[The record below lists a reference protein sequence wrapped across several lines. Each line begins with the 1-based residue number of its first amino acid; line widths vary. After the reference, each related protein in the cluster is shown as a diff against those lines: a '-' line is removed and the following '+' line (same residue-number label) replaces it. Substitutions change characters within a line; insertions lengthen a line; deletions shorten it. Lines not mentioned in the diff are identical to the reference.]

1 MGCDYGALRV
11 AFSFPALRPRRATHP
26 WLCKCVAASNISVT
40 NGWGHMSAR
49 YIGAVAAAFLYAL
62 PATAADVRVAPSD
75 YIVLNPVNPDKG
87 WSDILIHTI
96 GIATGPNET
105 LTLDGM
111 TVEVMS
117 QGRAVLTRAVTP
129 DEMISTSKDMA
140 SAPIPEFV
148 EGQVL
153 SADGVNGFFGRQV
166 SFATS
171 ATLAPSQALL
181 FTRLHFSIGFPAD
194 SVRVLARLHGRDGK
208 SVLAIATIPVHAY
221 KPVISYHSPLSGEWL
236 MQAIP
241 TEESHHRFNP
251 STEFAVDFFK
261 LGPDNEKTFGNSL
274 DVNDHYGYGDPVE
287 AAADGTVVAVIADQ
301 VQDRQALLPKP
312 GESDDSFYARVGQYH
327 MQQMQKNFHAANAG
341 NLVTIRHEANGVVEY
356 SSYGHLKAGSVRVK
370 LGDVVRQGQIIAQV
384 GDTGDAAAVHLH
396 FQINAGSDA
405 FTSKSL
411 PAILTD
417 QTNISGDLGYIITA
431 PQ

>member
-1 MGCDYGALRV
+1 
-11 AFSFPALRPRRATHP
+11 
-26 WLCKCVAASNISVT
+26 
-40 NGWGHMSAR
+40 MSAR
-49 YIGAVAAAFLYAL
+49 YIGAVAAAFLYAA
-62 PATAADVRVAPSD
+62 PVIAADVRVAPGD

-96 GIATGPNET
+96 GIATAPNET

-117 QGRAVLTRAVTP
+117 QGRAVLTRAVMP

-153 SADGVNGFFGRQV
+153 SADGLNGFFGRHV
-166 SFATS
+166 GFAAS
-171 ATLAPSQALL
+171 AMIVPSKALL

-194 SVRVLARLHGRDGK
+194 AVRVVARLHGRDGK
-208 SVLAIATIPVHAY
+208 SVLAIATVPVHAY
-221 KPVISYHSPLSGEWL
+221 KPLIVYHSPLSGEWL

-261 LGPDNEKTFGNSL
+261 LGADNEKTFGNSL
-274 DVNDHYGYGDPVE
+274 DVNDHYGYGTPVK
-287 AAADGTVVAVIADQ
+287 AAADGTVVAVISDQ

-327 MQQMQKNFHAANAG
+327 MRQMQKDFRAANAG
-341 NLVTIRHEANGVVEY
+341 NLITIRHEANGAAEY
-356 SSYGHLKAGSVRVK
+356 SSYGHLKSGSVRVK
-370 LGDVVRQGQIIAQV
+370 VGDRVRQGEVIAEV

-396 FQINAGSDA
+396 FQVNAGPDA

-411 PAILTD
+411 PAVFTD
-417 QTNISGDLGYIITA
+417 QTNISGDLGHIVTA